1 VGFHDRLLRD
11 CSPAASQ
18 EGETMHKVLQDSHQ
32 LLLSLSA
39 KELTVLTRIVTAAHH
54 ERPGADPEV
63 VGMLEALNAEVH
75 ESRRE
80 DELVQVWEDQGVV
93 MARVMS
99 TFGDPVEL
107 NETEARAFADQLKQA
122 ISDAEAA

>member
-1 VGFHDRLLRD
+1 
-11 CSPAASQ
+11 
-18 EGETMHKVLQDSHQ
+18 MHKVLQDSNQ

-39 KELTVLTRIVTAAHH
+39 RELTVLTRILDAAHH
-54 ERPGADPEV
+54 ERPGADPEI

-80 DELVQVWEDQGVV
+80 NELAQVWEDQGLV
-93 MARVMS
+93 MVRVMS

-107 NETEARAFADQLKQA
+107 NEAEAQAFADQLKQA